1 MLLELKDL
9 IYKVFMIIYLR
20 NKVSKLNKEKIRIM
34 RKILYLSLSKNV
46 KNNTIKDRFIEVL
59 DNLKKHDYKIT
70 EFLVLTFAMPIVHVF
85 LYL

>member
-1 MLLELKDL
+1 
-9 IYKVFMIIYLR
+9 
-20 NKVSKLNKEKIRIM
+20 M

-70 EFLVLTFAMPIVHVF
+70 EFLVLTAMPIVHVF